1 MKKLALLFVAL
12 FCVSAFAQNLP
23 NAAAGKS
30 KDTVAVYVT
39 GVQPIGEAQGA
50 PNVMGGE
57 MEMALS
63 RSKHFIAVNRTDDI
77 LGVLTKEHGYTR
89 SGAVNDAQ
97 IKKIGN
103 QLGVQYLCIVRISV
117 SGRGYYVEASFVDVE
132 GARIISK
139 STAASRLEG
148 YNEQMAV
155 AQKLARELTGVDL
168 GMVQQTT
175 PVQPVQPIQK
185 AKPAPPVQLVQPVQE
200 ARPALP
206 IEQTFTDS
214 RDGKSYRKIAIG
226 KQTWMAENLNY
237 ATSGSQCYANESSN
251 CEQYGRLYH
260 WYTAMGVC
268 PVGWHL
274 PRESEWKTLTG
285 YVGGDKKAGKKLKS
299 ANGWSKNGNATDDY
313 GFSAL
318 PGGYGHST
326 GGFFDAGKRGYWW
339 TATEYNYAAT
349 EYKYNPSAGES
360 WFRDMNYNNEYVGGY
375 YNYKTRLYS
384 VRCVQD

>member
-23 NAAAGKS
+23 NAAAGKN
-30 KDTVAVYVT
+30 KDTLAVYVT
-39 GVQPIGEAQGA
+39 GIQPIGEAQGA
-50 PNVMGGE
+50 PNVMGEE

-168 GMVQQTT
+168 GTVQQTT
-175 PVQPVQPIQK
+175 PVQPVQPAQETK
-185 AKPAPPVQLVQPVQE
+185 TAPSV
-200 ARPALP
+200 
-206 IEQTFTDS
+206 EQTFTDS
-214 RDGKSYRKIAIG
+214 RDGKSYRTIAIG

-299 ANGWSKNGNATDDY
+299 ASGWNKNGNGTDDY

-326 GGFFDAGKRGYWW
+326 GGFFNAGKCGYWW
-339 TATEYNYAAT
+339 TATENNYDAKENYHA
-349 EYKYNPSAGES
+349 SAGES

-375 YNYKTRLYS
+375 YNYRYNYKTRLYS